1 VRPGSH
7 CHDQVVV
14 LALVLAL
21 GSSLLFGVAT
31 VWQAISVRRR
41 EAVTADS
48 GGPSATDSASG
59 LLRLVTDR
67 WYVAGSALD
76 LVGAVAAAV
85 ALQRLPLF
93 IVESCIAASIAVTAV
108 IAIPVLGL
116 RLHPR
121 EVAALVVVGVGLLL
135 LAISSSPTDAEAL
148 SDSTAWLLLGGVAV
162 IAVVAWRALRT
173 SSSLAMA
180 LTCGLAFSGMG
191 LAERTL
197 ELPDPWW
204 HVFAGPDLYALLGY
218 GAVGV
223 TAFASAIARGKVT
236 TVTAVTFVVET
247 VCPSLIGLLVL
258 SDSPRDGFALV
269 AVAGF
274 VATVG
279 GAVALTRVAEMT
291 EGTSTAAPPAVE
303 RAG

>member
-1 VRPGSH
+1 ML
-7 CHDQVVV
+7 

-41 EAVTADS
+41 EAITAAS

-59 LLRLVTDR
+59 LLGLVTDR

-76 LVGAVAAAV
+76 LIGAVAAAV

-108 IAIPVLGL
+108 IAIPVLGIQ
-116 RLHPR
+116 LHPR

-135 LAISSSPTDAEAL
+135 LAVSSSPTDAEAL
-148 SDSTAWLLLGGVAV
+148 SDATTWVLLAGVAV
-162 IAVVAWRALRT
+162 IAVVAWQALKT
-173 SSSLAMA
+173 SSSIAMA

-197 ELPDPWW
+197 AVPTPWW
-204 HVFAGPDLYALLGY
+204 HVFTGPTLYALLGY
-218 GAVGV
+218 GAVGI

-236 TVTAVTFVVET
+236 TVTAVTFAVET
-247 VCPSLIGLLVL
+247 VCPSLIGLLAL
-258 SDSPRDGFALV
+258 NDSPRPGFAVV

-279 GAVALTRVAEMT
+279 GAIGLTRVAELT
-291 EGTSTAAPPAVE
+291 EGAAASATPSAVE
-303 RAG
+303 PAG

>member
-1 VRPGSH
+1 ML
-7 CHDQVVV
+7 

-41 EAVTADS
+41 AAIATDCGA
-48 GGPSATDSASG
+48 PSATDSASG

-67 WYVAGSALD
+67 WYVAGSGLD
-76 LVGAVAAAV
+76 LIGAVASAV

-108 IAIPVLGL
+108 IAIPVLGI

-121 EVAALVVVGVGLLL
+121 EVAALVVVGLGLLL
-135 LAISSSPTDAEAL
+135 LAVSSSPTDAEAL
-148 SDSTAWLLLGGVAV
+148 ADSTTWLLLAGVAV

-197 ELPDPWW
+197 ELPDTWW

-218 GAVGV
+218 GAVGI

-236 TVTAVTFVVET
+236 TVTAVTFAIET
-247 VCPSLIGLLVL
+247 ACPSLIGILALN
-258 SDSPRDGFALV
+258 DAPRPGFALV

-274 VATVG
+274 LATVG
-279 GAVALTRVAEMT
+279 GAIGLTRVAEMT
-291 EGTSTAAPPAVE
+291 EGDGSTAEATLETPAPT
-303 RAG
+303 RRLR

>member
-1 VRPGSH
+1 VL
-7 CHDQVVV
+7 

-41 EAVTADS
+41 EAITADS

-76 LVGAVAAAV
+76 LIGAVAAAV

-108 IAIPVLGL
+108 IAIPVLGI

-135 LAISSSPTDAEAL
+135 LAVSSSPTDAEAL
-148 SDSTAWLLLGGVAV
+148 SDATTWVLLAGVAV
-162 IAVVAWRALRT
+162 IAIVAWQALKT
-173 SSSLAMA
+173 SSSIAMA

-197 ELPDPWW
+197 AVPTPWW
-204 HVFAGPDLYALLGY
+204 HVFAGPTLYALLGY
-218 GAVGV
+218 GAVGI

-236 TVTAVTFVVET
+236 TVTAVTFAVET
-247 VCPSLIGLLVL
+247 VCPSLIGLLAL
-258 SDSPRDGFALV
+258 NDSPRPGFAVV

-279 GAVALTRVAEMT
+279 GAIGLTRVAELT
-291 EGTSTAAPPAVE
+291 EGAAASATPSTVEPA
-303 RAG
+303 G